1 MLTPEQISGLQV
13 AAARITDPVND
24 YLLRDIA
31 RRIRE
36 AGELTSTAAYQLYR
50 SQLLGADLRKVK
62 QDLAKLLKTTQA
74 DAEALLEQAAEFGYN
89 LDVKRL
95 PGLVPFSENSEVQQ
109 IVSAA
114 VKLAGEELQ
123 NMTRTEAIMMY
134 DPAGN
139 VKPLAEA
146 YTACTDF
153 AFQQVITG
161 AADYNTAIR
170 QACDGIVKHGVG
182 VSYASGV
189 NTSLEAAVRRNI
201 MGGLGLMVEQVE
213 QSNHDSLGCNGWE
226 ISAHANSAP
235 DHEPIQGKQYPDAD
249 YEALN
254 GSLLRRIGTLNCG
267 HVAFPIIMGVS
278 SPQYT
283 PDELDKFRKDNADGV
298 EIDGEHYTGY
308 QATQRQRVMERAIR
322 RQKRRITMAAP
333 GDEEAARAKLELMTQ
348 KYNQFS
354 KAAKLRT
361 EDERLFVSG
370 FKIS

>member
-13 AAARITDPVND
+13 AASRITDPVND

-50 SQLLGADLRKVK
+50 SQLLGADMRKVK

-74 DAEALLEQAAEFGYN
+74 DAEALLNQAAEYGYA
-89 LDVKRL
+89 LDAKRL
-95 PGLVPFSENSEVQQ
+95 PGLVPFSANTEVQQ
-109 IVSAA
+109 IVKAA
-114 VKLAGEELQ
+114 VALAGEELQ

-134 DPAGN
+134 GPDGQMRA
-139 VKPLAEA
+139 LDEA

-161 AADYNTAIR
+161 AADYNTAVR

-201 MGGLGLMVEQVE
+201 MGGLGLMVEQIE
-213 QSNHDSLGCNGWE
+213 QSNHDALGCNGWE

-235 DHEPIQGKQYPDAD
+235 DHEPIQGKQYSDAD

-254 GSLLRRIGTLNCG
+254 GSLVRRIGTLNCG
-267 HVAFPIIMGVS
+267 HVASPIIIGVS

-283 PDELDKFRKDNADGV
+283 PEELDKLRKDNADGV

-308 QATQRQRVMERAIR
+308 QATQRQRAMERAIR

-333 GDEEAARAKLELMTQ
+333 GDEEAARSRLELMNQ
-348 KYNQFS
+348 KYKAFS
-354 KAAKLRT
+354 MAAKLRT

-370 FKIS
+370 FKI

>member
-1 MLTPEQISGLQV
+1 MLTPEQLSGLQV
-13 AAARITDPVND
+13 AAGRITDPIND

-36 AGELTSTAAYQLYR
+36 AGEMTSTAAYQLYR

-62 QDLAKLLKTTQA
+62 QDLARLLKTTQT
-74 DAEALLEQAAEFGYN
+74 DAEALLQQAAEFGYD

-95 PGLVPFSENSEVQQ
+95 PGLVPFEQNVEVQQ

-114 VKLAGEELQ
+114 VKLAGNELR

-139 VKPLAEA
+139 IKPLAEA

-161 AADYNTAIR
+161 ATDYNTAIR
-170 QACDGIVKHGVG
+170 QACDGIIKHGVG

-201 MGGLGLMVEQVE
+201 MGGLGLMVEKVE
-213 QSNHDSLGCNGWE
+213 QSNHDALGCNGWE

-235 DHEPIQGKQYPDAD
+235 DHEPIQGKQYSDAE

-267 HVAFPIIMGVS
+267 HVAFPVIIGVN

-283 PDELDKFRKDNADGV
+283 PEELEKFRKDNADGV
-298 EIDGEHYTGY
+298 TVDGEHYTGY
-308 QATQRQRVMERAIR
+308 EATQRQRAMERAIR
-322 RQKRRITMAAP
+322 RQKRRIIMAEP
-333 GDEEAARAKLELMTQ
+333 GGEEAARSKLELM
-348 KYNQFS
+348 NQEYRTFS
-354 KAAKLRT
+354 KAAHLRT

-370 FKIS
+370 FKI

>member
-1 MLTPEQISGLQV
+1 MLTPEQIAGLQV
-13 AAARITDPVND
+13 AASRITDPVND

-36 AGELTSTAAYQLYR
+36 AGEMTSTAAYELYR

-62 QDLAKLLKTTQA
+62 QDLAKLLKATQA
-74 DAEALLEQAAEFGYN
+74 DAEALLNQAAGFGYD

-95 PGLVPFSENSEVQQ
+95 PGLVPFRENAEVQQ

-139 VKPLAEA
+139 AKPLAEA

-153 AFQQVITG
+153 AFSQVITG
-161 AADYNTAIR
+161 ATDYNTAVR
-170 QACDGIVKHGVG
+170 QACDGIIKHGVG

-213 QSNHDSLGCNGWE
+213 QSNHDALGCNGWE
-226 ISAHANSAP
+226 ISAHANAAP
-235 DHEPIQGKQYPDAD
+235 DHEPIQGKQYSDAE

-254 GSLLRRIGTLNCG
+254 GSLVRRIGTLNCG
-267 HVAFPIIMGVS
+267 HVASPIIMGVS

-283 PDELDKFRKDNADGV
+283 PEELDKLRKDNADGV
-298 EIDGEHYTGY
+298 TVDGEHYTGY
-308 QATQRQRVMERAIR
+308 QATQRQRAMERAIR

-333 GDEEAARAKLELMTQ
+333 GDEEAARAKLELMNQ
-348 KYNQFS
+348 KYKAFS